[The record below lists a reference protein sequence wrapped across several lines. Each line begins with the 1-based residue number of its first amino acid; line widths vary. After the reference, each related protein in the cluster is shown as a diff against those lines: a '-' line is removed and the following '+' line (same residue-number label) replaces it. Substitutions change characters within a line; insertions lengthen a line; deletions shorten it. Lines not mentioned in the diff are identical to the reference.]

1 MLLKDIDPF
10 VRHIRHFTISELSP
24 SAGKD
29 VKTRDNRIFY
39 VTDGDGSI
47 RVGKSL
53 SPLKRDSLV
62 YVRAGVSYRITPEP
76 KLSVIVINFDFTDDF
91 SAVKQS
97 FHPFDKDFPGTLEEI
112 LFDDTDAFSS
122 HLILDS
128 SKKYDSQIRGMLSE
142 FHGKGEWRDAFLCA
156 TLKALFLDIARRES
170 IGASGKNKPSQ
181 LVSDIVEYLRLHY
194 SERVENETL
203 AEHFHFTSVYLNR
216 VFKREMGT
224 SIHQYLITLR
234 VDIAKAL
241 LSSGEYTPSE
251 AAEAVGFDDYPHF
264 SKTFKRLSGIS
275 PNKYHLDM

>member
-62 YVRAGVSYRITPEP
+62 YVRAGVSYRITPE
-76 KLSVIVINFDFTDDF
+76 
-91 SAVKQS
+91 QS

-112 LFDDTDAFSS
+112 SFDDTDAFSS

-224 SIHQYLITLR
+224 SIHQYLIALR